1 MKPSSRI
8 GDLLL
13 KSASLAS
20 LSAFML
26 AGTACAQQQD
36 PDAWD
41 QKGTAV
47 TPKTVSSV
55 YVPAPGAQGTAGAAP
70 AYQITPQQ
78 REQLKTTMKQTAQ
91 QVGQVTK
98 DFKEFYAELQK
109 AVQDSGIVE
118 EVNKMNLG
126 GQTSSSSSAGS
137 AGFGAAD
144 VKTVDETKMT
154 VTVDLPGVDK
164 KDLTVSLAE
173 GSQLK
178 IKVDRKAQDN
188 PFDYQLAERHHGDF
202 EKTIRLPYKAKGSSF
217 KAELKNGVLTVT
229 IPKEKSAVLNEVPI
243 PIS

>member
-1 MKPSSRI
+1 MKTSSRAS
-8 GDLLL
+8 DLLL
-13 KSASLAS
+13 KAVSLVS

-36 PDAWD
+36 QDAWD
-41 QKGTAV
+41 QQGTSV

-55 YVPAPGAQGTAGAAP
+55 YVPAPAGQPQTSAP

-91 QVGQVTK
+91 QVGQATK

-126 GQTSSSSSAGS
+126 GTQASSSSSAGS

-144 VKTVDETKMT
+144 VKVASTSMT

-164 KDLTVSLAE
+164 KNLSVSLAE
-173 GSQLK
+173 SSQLK
-178 IKVDRKAQDN
+178 IKVDRKAADD
-188 PFDYQLAERHHGDF
+188 PSDYQLAERYRGNF
-202 EKTIRLPYKAKGSSF
+202 EKTIQLPYKAKGSSF
-217 KAELKNGVLTVT
+217 KAELKNGVLAVT
-229 IPKEKSAVLNEVPI
+229 IPKEKSAAPNEVAI